1 MRKDFGYVE
10 KISNFAP
17 LILKG
22 KEVKNKIIKE
32 LK

>member
-10 KISNFAP
+10 KIYNFAP
-17 LILKG
+17 LIPKR
-22 KEVKNKIIKE
+22 KEVKTKIIKE